1 MSRVVEEHKIPQVA
15 IGAVGLV
22 QQFYDDLD
30 TIQIQE
36 AGAGPRDFTSL
47 LPSADISSEKW
58 EITNDWMQTIGPW
71 TGLATAHFRIS
82 QTFIKTHPTPW
93 VWASEFLLLKSDPL
107 SLFLRQA
114 EEGRITVGHLNGHRV
129 RKRL

>member
-1 MSRVVEEHKIPQVA
+1 MSRVVEEHKIAQIA

-30 TIQIQE
+30 TIQIKE
-36 AGAGPRDFTSL
+36 AGAGPQDFASL
-47 LPSADISSEKW
+47 LPGADISSEKW

-71 TGLATAHFRIS
+71 GGYATAHFRINPK
-82 QTFIKTHPTPW
+82 FNRDHPTPW
-93 VWASEFLLLKSDPL
+93 VWASEFLRLKSDPL
-107 SLFLRQA
+107 GLFLHQG
-114 EEGRITVGHLNGHRV
+114 EEGRITVGHINGHRV